1 LHFLLQYELAP
12 DYLARRP
19 TFRQAHLTLAWQA
32 AQRGELVLAG
42 AVGDPVESAL
52 LLFQGETP
60 APAERFAAADPYV
73 LNGLVVRWRVLPWN
87 TVAGPLAAAP
97 VMP

>member
-1 LHFLLQYELAP
+1 MHFLLQYELAP

-42 AVGDPVESAL
+42 AVGDPVEGAL
-52 LLFQGETP
+52 LLFQCETP
-60 APAERFAAADPYV
+60 AAAERFASADPYV
-73 LNGLVVRWRVLPWN
+73 ANGLVVRWRVLPWA
-87 TVAGPLAAAP
+87 TVAGPQAAMP